1 MRGTQESS
9 AKRFRISKHFLSSR
23 ISLSSSVLSVGKTGL
38 LLATLS
44 AVWLDVGAGAAGS
57 SEVLLGLSGS
67 VGSQQE
73 SVGT

>member
-1 MRGTQESS
+1 
-9 AKRFRISKHFLSSR
+9 
-23 ISLSSSVLSVGKTGL
+23 
-38 LLATLS
+38 
-44 AVWLDVGAGAAGS
+44 VGAGAAGS